1 MSVLTIGI
9 LGIAGALL
17 AVELK
22 GLKGEYGIYLV
33 AAVGLVI
40 FFYGVTKLKT
50 VIETIRQ
57 VQSYIRLNRM
67 YLEVLLKMIG
77 ITYIAEFSS
86 GICKDA
92 GYGSLGSQIEIFGKL
107 SVLAVSMPILLAL
120 LDGAAISGV
129 KEIQGIRQKSK
140 QQRSGEAGGRSML
153 ENGLSIDLTE
163 IEQFI
168 RGQGLGESV
177 SFQNL
182 VERLMAGD
190 LTGLCSQLFSGLQSA
205 LFQEIGSGGR
215 ILGQIL
221 ALGIFAAVFT
231 SFSGLFQESQVSETG
246 FFAAYLLLFTLL
258 MTGLTQSIQVAAE
271 AAGAIMQFMKAMMPA
286 YFLAVALAGGSIS
299 AAAMYEFTMGL
310 AGVSQWL
317 LITVMIPLIR
327 LELLM
332 KMTGNMVK
340 EETLSRLND
349 LLDQVIRWGMKVLLG
364 VVVGFHVVQGL
375 LLPYADSLKNGAA
388 QKLVGMIPGIGQGA
402 AAAAQMILGSGVLLK
417 NAVGMAGAVVV
428 FLILAVPMLKLL
440 VLMLFYQCA
449 AAILEPIC
457 DKRIISCISAA
468 ARGHQLLLQIVL
480 TAALLFLITVSLV
493 CAGTNVSYYV

>member
-1 MSVLTIGI
+1 
-9 LGIAGALL
+9 
-17 AVELK
+17 
-22 GLKGEYGIYLV
+22 
-33 AAVGLVI
+33 
-40 FFYGVTKLKT
+40 
-50 VIETIRQ
+50 
-57 VQSYIRLNRM
+57 
-67 YLEVLLKMIG
+67 
-77 ITYIAEFSS
+77 
-86 GICKDA
+86 
-92 GYGSLGSQIEIFGKL
+92 
-107 SVLAVSMPILLAL
+107 
-120 LDGAAISGV
+120 
-129 KEIQGIRQKSK
+129 
-140 QQRSGEAGGRSML
+140 ML

-190 LTGLCSQLFSGLQSA
+190 LTGLCSQLLSGLQSA

-231 SFSGLFQESQVSETG
+231 SFSGLFQENQVSETG

-258 MTGLTQSIQVAAE
+258 MTGLTQSIQVAAK
-271 AAGAIMQFMKAMMPA
+271 AAGDIMQFMKAMMPA

-428 FLILAVPMLKLL
+428 FLILAVPMLKIL

>member
-1 MSVLTIGI
+1 
-9 LGIAGALL
+9 
-17 AVELK
+17 
-22 GLKGEYGIYLV
+22 
-33 AAVGLVI
+33 
-40 FFYGVTKLKT
+40 
-50 VIETIRQ
+50 
-57 VQSYIRLNRM
+57 
-67 YLEVLLKMIG
+67 
-77 ITYIAEFSS
+77 
-86 GICKDA
+86 
-92 GYGSLGSQIEIFGKL
+92 
-107 SVLAVSMPILLAL
+107 
-120 LDGAAISGV
+120 
-129 KEIQGIRQKSK
+129 
-140 QQRSGEAGGRSML
+140 ML

-190 LTGLCSQLFSGLQSA
+190 LTGLCSQLLSGLQSA

-317 LITVMIPLIR
+317 LITVK
-327 LELLM
+327 LLM
-332 KMTGNMVK
+332 KMTRNMVK

-375 LLPYADSLKNGAA
+375 LLHYADSLKNGAA

>member
-1 MSVLTIGI
+1 
-9 LGIAGALL
+9 
-17 AVELK
+17 
-22 GLKGEYGIYLV
+22 
-33 AAVGLVI
+33 
-40 FFYGVTKLKT
+40 
-50 VIETIRQ
+50 
-57 VQSYIRLNRM
+57 
-67 YLEVLLKMIG
+67 
-77 ITYIAEFSS
+77 
-86 GICKDA
+86 
-92 GYGSLGSQIEIFGKL
+92 
-107 SVLAVSMPILLAL
+107 
-120 LDGAAISGV
+120 
-129 KEIQGIRQKSK
+129 
-140 QQRSGEAGGRSML
+140 
-153 ENGLSIDLTE
+153 
-163 IEQFI
+163 
-168 RGQGLGESV
+168 
-177 SFQNL
+177 
-182 VERLMAGD
+182 
-190 LTGLCSQLFSGLQSA
+190 
-205 LFQEIGSGGR
+205 
-215 ILGQIL
+215 
-221 ALGIFAAVFT
+221 
-231 SFSGLFQESQVSETG
+231 
-246 FFAAYLLLFTLL
+246 

-286 YFLAVALAGGSIS
+286 YFRAVALAGGSIS

-317 LITVMIPLIR
+317 LIPVMIPLIR

-349 LLDQVIRWGMKVLLG
+349 QLDQVFRWGMKVLLG

>member
-1 MSVLTIGI
+1 
-9 LGIAGALL
+9 
-17 AVELK
+17 
-22 GLKGEYGIYLV
+22 
-33 AAVGLVI
+33 
-40 FFYGVTKLKT
+40 
-50 VIETIRQ
+50 
-57 VQSYIRLNRM
+57 
-67 YLEVLLKMIG
+67 
-77 ITYIAEFSS
+77 
-86 GICKDA
+86 
-92 GYGSLGSQIEIFGKL
+92 
-107 SVLAVSMPILLAL
+107 
-120 LDGAAISGV
+120 
-129 KEIQGIRQKSK
+129 
-140 QQRSGEAGGRSML
+140 ML

-190 LTGLCSQLFSGLQSA
+190 LTGLCSQLLFGLRSA

-258 MTGLTQSIQVAAE
+258 MTGLTQSIQVAAK

-340 EETLSRLND
+340 EEILSRLND

-402 AAAAQMILGSGVLLK
+402 AAAAQMIVGSGVLLK

-493 CAGTNVSYYV
+493 CAVLGEHIDAVAVSYAEVANYVESGDLKVLAVMNDKRLDSIPDVPTCQEAGYNVVLGTWRGLGVPKDTPDEVVDQLYEIFSQAAQSDAFVDFMNKSNNVIDVLDGATFEERIKSDLETYTALVTDLGLKVQ